1 MIAAILLLVAL
12 AAPQTL
18 PLYETPDLQ
27 GKLYKSVFV
36 PGAGA
41 LTVAD
46 LPKLPEPARGRLE
59 RYLARRAA
67 FKSQM
72 KGGATTMADVAIE
85 AKRRRLEGAIVAL
98 IDAPEIDRLAAEY
111 AQGAKVVA
119 DWERSPMGP
128 LLEAEYAEDSL
139 KQNPSSPLAPFLYV
153 FIAQRQRAAFEAMT
167 PDKQKDAMSA
177 AAKKYRTFMQRAR
190 AAEDPIFTLL
200 ADDIDRQASVH
211 VGSAHHPR
219 DFNPDT

>member
-1 MIAAILLLVAL
+1 MVTILLLASL
-12 AAPQTL
+12 AAAQTL
-18 PLYETPDLQ
+18 PLYDTPDLQ

-41 LTVAD
+41 LTPSD
-46 LPKLPEPARGRLE
+46 LPKLAEPERARLE

-67 FKSQM
+67 FTSQL

-85 AKRRRLEGAIVAL
+85 AKKRRLEGAIVAL
-98 IDAPEIDRLAAEY
+98 IDAPEINRLAAEY
-111 AQGAKVVA
+111 SQTAKVVA
-119 DWERSPMGP
+119 DWQRSPMGP
-128 LLEAEYAEDSL
+128 LLEAEHAEDSL
-139 KQNPSSPLAPFLYV
+139 KQSPSSPLAPFLYV

-167 PDKQKDAMSA
+167 PDTQKDAMAA

-190 AAEDPIFTLL
+190 AAQDPIFKLL